1 MNNTF
6 TCLVI
11 SIKKKKT
18 PIPMR
23 SSLEIK
29 KKRSLQLL
37 SLCMQNTFV
46 SFLIKASTHGCA
58 SSSYY
63 VE

>member
-1 MNNTF
+1 MNELREMNNTF

-29 KKRSLQLL
+29 KTKPPAPIPVHAEHLRVFF
-37 SLCMQNTFV
+37 N
-46 SFLIKASTHGCA
+46 
-58 SSSYY
+58 
-63 VE
+63 